1 MRIVRVG
8 TLVADTPQAID
19 VGMTSPGKVVIQNT
33 GAGDIRI
40 GQDRRDVLVATGV
53 NYLTLPAGV
62 MLVFD
67 CGPEIGFLG
76 QRQMWWFN
84 AETVNTSLEVAIFA
98 VDQ

>member
-1 MRIVRVG
+1 MRIVRVP

-40 GQDRRDVLVATGV
+40 GQDRRDVLAATGV
-53 NYLTLPAGV
+53 NYLTLPAAV
-62 MLVFD
+62 MLEFD

-84 AETVNTSLEVAIFA
+84 SATVDTSLEVAIFA

>member
-1 MRIVRVG
+1 MRIVRVP

-40 GQDRRDVLVATGV
+40 GQDRRDVLAATGV

-67 CGPEIGFLG
+67 CGHEIGFIG
-76 QRQMWWFN
+76 QRQMRWFN
-84 AETVNTSLEVAIFA
+84 SATVDTSLEVAIFA